1 MHPAHL
7 VLSFPFLAFI
17 ISFPIRGV
25 CLIVGGLSPYLP
37 PFAGHS
43 LVTTNSSK
51 MLGYAVF
58 HACFGR
64 WSWLFRLSFHLTNM
78 MIGWSNLFQK
88 GYLHRDVS
96 IGNVVIVE
104 DAVTTQAF
112 GILKNKDRNA
122 KLEDIMKALQ
132 VLKIHSF
139 VKATFW
145 G

>member
-1 MHPAHL
+1 
-7 VLSFPFLAFI
+7 
-17 ISFPIRGV
+17 
-25 CLIVGGLSPYLP
+25 
-37 PFAGHS
+37 
-43 LVTTNSSK
+43 
-51 MLGYAVF
+51 
-58 HACFGR
+58 
-64 WSWLFRLSFHLTNM
+64 M

-139 VKATFW
+139 VKATF
-145 G
+145 